1 MDNHAFKQESA
12 LGAEN
17 ENKLREFVE
26 KNNGWSI
33 DGKYRNS
40 TMGKKYTAN
49 FSDLKDSLLSKLDK
63 SVHLDFV
70 FEKEED
76 NKVIPVFI
84 DSKSTG
90 CSHKDATD
98 IAIKAQCFKNK
109 FPDCEIHL
117 IYHGLQSKY
126 WSVLDKLVDSGLI
139 TGYSNDGLCNELLEH
154 IIGISK
160 VVEPKINK
168 FF

>member
-1 MDNHAFKQESA
+1 
-12 LGAEN
+12 
-17 ENKLREFVE
+17 
-26 KNNGWSI
+26 
-33 DGKYRNS
+33 
-40 TMGKKYTAN
+40 MGKKYTAN

-76 NKVIPVFI
+76 NKVVPVFI